1 MSNNK
6 FKIEEGTNKIAV
18 RGDRNNEFI
27 RAYMN
32 LPKEQRIELDKV
44 LQVTLFDGYK
54 LSIYEWE
61 D

>member
-1 MSNNK
+1 
-6 FKIEEGTNKIAV
+6 
-18 RGDRNNEFI
+18 
-27 RAYMN
+27 MN

-44 LQVTLFDGYK
+44 LQVTLFDGYN